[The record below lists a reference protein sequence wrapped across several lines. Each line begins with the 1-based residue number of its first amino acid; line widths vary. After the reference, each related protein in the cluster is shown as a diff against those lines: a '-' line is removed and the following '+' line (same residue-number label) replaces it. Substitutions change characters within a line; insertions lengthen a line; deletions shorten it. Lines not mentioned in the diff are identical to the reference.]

1 MKIKLNDVQFFK
13 LKLIMSGLSQR
24 EYARKI
30 GISEPY
36 ANQIV
41 NGIRNPSPSVAKRTV
56 DLLDVEFSDIFFIE
70 HACKSNQQLL

>member
-1 MKIKLNDVQFFK
+1 MKIKLKDDRFLK
-13 LKLIMSGLSQR
+13 LKLIICGFSQR

-56 DLLDVEFSDIFFIE
+56 DLLGVDFSDIFFIDR
-70 HACKSNQQLL
+70 ACKSEQKLL

>member
-1 MKIKLNDVQFFK
+1 MKIKIKEVHFFK
-13 LKLIMSGLSQR
+13 LKLIICGLSQR

-70 HACKSNQQLL
+70 PACKSNQKQL